1 MPITSTASMGRWIRT
16 TCSSTSGL
24 TRSGIRCA
32 IRRSMTWSDGCGG
45 APVSSLARTIPAH
58 LRHLAAASR
67 RRDGKCEGTPRA
79 RLDHHHDRHLRPPHR
94 RRRPQDLAGRGLVH
108 RTGGAAVSAPA
119 GRPAAVGAGL
129 LAKLLAAVRPE
140 FRVEVY
146 VPAPDDPVL
155 GGPSCVVPGCD
166 RSGWEYGLCGGHS
179 HRWRSR
185 GRPDLVGFLTDPGPA
200 KRPMKLDVELSK
212 LELSKDVAAMANT
225 TAGG

>member
-1 MPITSTASMGRWIRT
+1 M
-16 TCSSTSGL
+16 
-24 TRSGIRCA
+24 
-32 IRRSMTWSDGCGG
+32 
-45 APVSSLARTIPAH
+45 
-58 LRHLAAASR
+58 
-67 RRDGKCEGTPRA
+67 
-79 RLDHHHDRHLRPPHR
+79 
-94 RRRPQDLAGRGLVH
+94 
-108 RTGGAAVSAPA
+108 SAPA

-155 GGPSCVVPGCD
+155 GRPSCVVPGCD

-225 TAGG
+225 TAGGIIVIGAGLGKSTAVTSFSACIVFRPPRRFRRFAGSSKREYIRR